1 LSDFVGDHLG
11 TNCTTHVLAVTG
23 LIRVR
28 MCEVRCMRQFAKTFV
43 AVVAFGAT
51 VVGAY
56 VGALAVNLLW
66 AANIQDRVVG

>member
-1 LSDFVGDHLG
+1 
-11 TNCTTHVLAVTG
+11 
-23 LIRVR
+23 
-28 MCEVRCMRQFAKTFV
+28 MRQFAKTFV